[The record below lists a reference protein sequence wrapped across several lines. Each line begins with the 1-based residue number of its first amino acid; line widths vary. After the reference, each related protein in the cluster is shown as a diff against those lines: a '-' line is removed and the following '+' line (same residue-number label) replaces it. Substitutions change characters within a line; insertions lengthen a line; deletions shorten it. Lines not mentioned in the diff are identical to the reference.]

1 MSGSYNRLLL
11 SCDCDENYH
20 KPHSGFMVGIAQVLP
35 TDGCRFRHHTSSWN
49 EHPGLVNSGTYS
61 FNLEF
66 VSEQAF
72 CNIIRLQ
79 TMYSE
84 HYAIKMIP

>member
-35 TDGCRFRHHTSSWN
+35 TDGVDLDITPAAGMSTLAWLTVVHTLS
-49 EHPGLVNSGTYS
+49 
-61 FNLEF
+61 
-66 VSEQAF
+66 
-72 CNIIRLQ
+72 I
-79 TMYSE
+79 
-84 HYAIKMIP
+84 